1 MEGGTTRHGDG
12 RDANKKPIMRNMHR
26 KIILHR
32 QTDAARRHATT
43 KEHAAMA
50 GRREEGDGG
59 EVQRQVEEEEEE
71 DYIDMDLSSSAG
83 AREFE
88 FMSAPLDRWGE
99 PLASPADELFYKG
112 KLLPLHLPPRIQMV
126 EELLDGR
133 GGCSRGGSREL
144 LHHLHGI
151 SISTAPAT
159 PYESCNASPANSCYV
174 SGELNVEEY
183 FQEYAAGLA
192 LADDDAAAATGGERK
207 PWSRKLRFMRQLNLG
222 LRLKASK
229 AYLKTIF
236 AANKPGNPDDLGA
249 ARGAREELAHGQ
261 PRAWRK
267 KNPFAQIRSNRC
279 IASHTGGVGVVGGSS
294 RAAAPAGGRYKEREH
309 GHRRSFSSVIVRYS
323 SSNKTSPVPALP
335 SSSSSSCSS
344 SSSSSSASSSVR
356 TSSESDGAGPA
367 LRRSSSASSEVEN
380 PIQGLIAYCKK
391 SQQLASVRK
400 SASDAG
406 FRFLSSAASK
416 IAAESDSL
424 DELTEICRG

>member
-1 MEGGTTRHGDG
+1 
-12 RDANKKPIMRNMHR
+12 
-26 KIILHR
+26 
-32 QTDAARRHATT
+32 
-43 KEHAAMA
+43 MA
-50 GRREEGDGG
+50 GRREERDR
-59 EVQRQVEEEEEE
+59 EVQRQQEQQEEEEEE
-71 DYIDMDLSSSAG
+71 DYIDMDLSSAAAG
-83 AREFE
+83 PREFE

-133 GGCSRGGSREL
+133 GHGGYCRGGGGREREL
-144 LHHLHGI
+144 LLH
-151 SISTAPAT
+151 TAPAT

-183 FQEYAAGLA
+183 FQEYAAAAGLA
-192 LADDDAAAATGGERK
+192 LAADAAAAPGGERK
-207 PWSRKLRFMRQLNLG
+207 PWSRKLRFVRQLNLG

-236 AANKPGNPDDLGA
+236 AAAKPGNPDDNRNDLGA
-249 ARGAREELAHGQ
+249 ATATARGAREELAHGHAHGHL
-261 PRAWRK
+261 RTWR

-279 IASHTGGVGVVGGSS
+279 IVSDGGVGVGGGSS
-294 RAAAPAGGRYKEREH
+294 RAAPAGGRHKEREP

-323 SSNKTSPVPALP
+323 ASNKTSPVHALPTP
-335 SSSSSSCSS
+335 SSSASSSCSS

-416 IAAESDSL
+416 IAAESDGL

>member
-1 MEGGTTRHGDG
+1 M
-12 RDANKKPIMRNMHR
+12 A
-26 KIILHR
+26 
-32 QTDAARRHATT
+32 
-43 KEHAAMA
+43 A
-50 GRREEGDGG
+50 GRREEAL
-59 EVQRQVEEEEEE
+59 REE
-71 DYIDMDLSSSAG
+71 DYIDMDLSSAPAA

-133 GGCSRGGSREL
+133 DGGRSRGGGREAL
-144 LHHLHGI
+144 GGF
-151 SISTAPAT
+151 STAPAT

-192 LADDDAAAATGGERK
+192 GAAAAAEAAAGERK
-207 PWSRKLRFMRQLNLG
+207 PWSRRLRFMRQLNLG
-222 LRLKASK
+222 LKLKASK

-236 AANKPGNPDDLGA
+236 AAKAGSQDDRSVPGA
-249 ARGAREELAHGQ
+249 ARGVQELAHGHGHLR
-261 PRAWRK
+261 PWR
-267 KNPFAQIRSNRC
+267 KNPFGQVRSSGC
-279 IASHTGGVGVVGGSS
+279 IASHSAGAGGGSG
-294 RAAAPAGGRYKEREH
+294 RATPTAERHKEREH

-323 SSNKTSPVPALP
+323 SSNKMTPAPALP

-344 SSSSSSASSSVR
+344 SSSSSASSSVR
-356 TSSESDGAGPA
+356 TSSESDDGAGPA

-416 IAAESDSL
+416 IAAESDGL
-424 DELTEICRG
+424 DELVEICRG

>member
-1 MEGGTTRHGDG
+1 
-12 RDANKKPIMRNMHR
+12 
-26 KIILHR
+26 
-32 QTDAARRHATT
+32 
-43 KEHAAMA
+43 MA
-50 GRREEGDGG
+50 GRREEGDRQ
-59 EVQRQVEEEEEE
+59 VQRQQEEEEE
-71 DYIDMDLSSSAG
+71 DYIDMDLSSASAAAAG
-83 AREFE
+83 APHVAREFE

-133 GGCSRGGSREL
+133 GHGGCRAGREFL
-144 LHHLHGI
+144 HLHGI
-151 SISTAPAT
+151 SSTAPAT
-159 PYESCNASPANSCYV
+159 PYESCTASPANSCYV

-183 FQEYAAGLA
+183 FQEYAAAAGLA
-192 LADDDAAAATGGERK
+192 LADGAAAAPGGERK

-236 AANKPGNPDDLGA
+236 AAKPGNPDDLGA
-249 ARGAREELAHGQ
+249 ATTARGAREELAHAHAHAHGH
-261 PRAWRK
+261 PRAWR

-279 IASHTGGVGVVGGSS
+279 IASHGGVVGGSS
-294 RAAAPAGGRYKEREH
+294 RAAPAGGRCKEREH
-309 GHRRSFSSVIVRYS
+309 GHRRSFSSVIIRYS

-335 SSSSSSCSS
+335 SPPPSYSSSCSS

-416 IAAESDSL
+416 IAADSDGL